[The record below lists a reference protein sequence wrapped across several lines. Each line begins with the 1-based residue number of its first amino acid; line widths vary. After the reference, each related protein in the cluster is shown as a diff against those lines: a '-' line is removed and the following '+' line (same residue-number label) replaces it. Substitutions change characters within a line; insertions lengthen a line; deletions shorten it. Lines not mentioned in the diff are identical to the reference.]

1 MAGERQ
7 LGAWGE
13 DAYAPGVA
21 AVHRRENENRLGVV
35 ELASDGL
42 HLLVGEAGRLRNSG
56 KRVSTVKVSGEYVG
70 CVKIVRHEPEE
81 NAQATA
87 SRLPVIRHQ
96 SCRHSVAWH

>member
-42 HLLVGEAGRLRNSG
+42 HLLVGEAVRLRNYG
-56 KRVSTVKVSGEYVG
+56 KRISTVKVIGEYVG
-70 CVKIVRHEPEE
+70 GVEIVRHKPEE
-81 NAQATA
+81 NAKATA
-87 SRLPVIRHQ
+87 PLLPVIRHQ
-96 SCRHSVAWH
+96 SCRQCVAWH